1 MMFTD
6 DLSKVDKAIDEY
18 LLNLHDNQFYRNM
31 KRLVIFIVAIFSC
44 ALSYGQG
51 TIKFLGIP
59 VDGRE
64 SDMVFKLRQ
73 KGFKMDADG
82 RCLEGTFNGKPSFVY
97 IHTNNRKVDR
107 IMVADQHTTTK
118 GQIRIQYNNL
128 LEQFKNND
136 KYLSLGNDPRP
147 EDENIAY
154 EMTVHDKDY
163 SAHFYLN
170 PFSDEFADDE
180 YIDKLGDMAE
190 EEVMQLILNG
200 DYETP
205 TEEQVSALLQVT
217 MLKKAVENSPGVVWF
232 KIAEAGGGYYLAIFY
247 DNYANQAHGEDL

>member
-1 MMFTD
+1 
-6 DLSKVDKAIDEY
+6 
-18 LLNLHDNQFYRNM
+18 M
-31 KRLVIFIVAIFSC
+31 KRLVILIVAILSC
-44 ALSYGQG
+44 AMSYGQG

-97 IHTNNRKVDR
+97 IHTNNRKIDR
-107 IMVADQHTTTK
+107 IMVANQHTTTK
-118 GQIRIQYNNL
+118 GQIRIEYNNL

-136 KYLSLGNDPRP
+136 KYLSIGNEPIP
-147 EDENIAY
+147 EDEDIAY
-154 EMTVHDKDY
+154 EITVNDKDY
-163 SAHFYLN
+163 SAYFYLN
-170 PFSDEFADDE
+170 PFSDEFYDEE
-180 YIDKLGDMAE
+180 YIDKLGNLAQ
-190 EEVMQLILNG
+190 EEVKQLFLESG
-200 DYETP
+200 EEP
-205 TEEQVSALLQVT
+205 TEEKVSAMMQVT

-232 KIAEAGGGYYLAIFY
+232 KIVEHYGEYYLAIFY

>member
-1 MMFTD
+1 
-6 DLSKVDKAIDEY
+6 
-18 LLNLHDNQFYRNM
+18 M
-31 KRLVIFIVAIFSC
+31 KRLVIVIVAVLSC
-44 ALSYGQG
+44 VLSYGQG

-64 SDMVFKLRQ
+64 SEVVFKLKQ
-73 KGFKMDADG
+73 KGFKMDSDG
-82 RCLEGTFNGKPSFVY
+82 RCLEGTFNGKPSYVY

-107 IMVADQHTTTK
+107 IMVADQHPTTK

-136 KYLSLGNDPRP
+136 KYLSIGNDPIP
-147 EDENIAY
+147 EDEDIAY
-154 EMTVHDKDY
+154 EITVHDKEY

-170 PFSDEFADDE
+170 PFCDEFADDE

-190 EEVMQLILNG
+190 EEVLKLVLDG
-200 DYETP
+200 EVEDP
-205 TEEQVSALLQVT
+205 SEEKVSALLQVT
-217 MLKKAVENSPGVVWF
+217 MLRKAVENSPGVVWF
-232 KIAEAGGGYYLAIFY
+232 KIAEHAGQYYLAIFY

>member
-1 MMFTD
+1 
-6 DLSKVDKAIDEY
+6 
-18 LLNLHDNQFYRNM
+18 M
-31 KRLVIFIVAIFSC
+31 KRLVIVIAAMLSC

-64 SDMVFKLRQ
+64 SEMVFKLKQ
-73 KGFKMDADG
+73 KGFRMDADG
-82 RCLEGTFNGKPSFVY
+82 RCLEGTFNGKPSYVY

-107 IMVADQHTTTK
+107 IMVANQHTTTK
-118 GQIRIQYNNL
+118 RQIRIEYNNL

-136 KYLSLGNDPRP
+136 KYLSIGNEPIP
-147 EDENIAY
+147 EDEDIAY
-154 EMTVHDKDY
+154 EITVHDKDY
-163 SAHFYLN
+163 SAYFYLN

-180 YIDKLGDMAE
+180 YLDKLGDMAE
-190 EEVMQLILNG
+190 EEVKKLILDNG
-200 DYETP
+200 VEEP
-205 TEEQVSALLQVT
+205 TEERVSALLQVT

-232 KIAEAGGGYYLAIFY
+232 KIVEHMGEYYLAIFY